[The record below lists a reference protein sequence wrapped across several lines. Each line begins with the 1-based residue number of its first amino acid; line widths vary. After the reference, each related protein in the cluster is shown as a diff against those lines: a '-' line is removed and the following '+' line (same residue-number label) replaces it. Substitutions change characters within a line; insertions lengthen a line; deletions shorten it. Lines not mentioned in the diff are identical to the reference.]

1 MTLSTSATSSGSSA
15 LVTSSRRRRSGSI
28 ARART
33 IATRCCWPPES
44 RSGKSRAFSSRPNR
58 RSSDRPRSSAS
69 AGFSFSAFRGPRVTL
84 SRTLMWGKRL
94 KDWKTIPIRR
104 RIRLTST
111 LRAVISSPSTTIRP
125 ASIGSMRLMQRRSV
139 DLPLPEA
146 PIRQIT
152 SCSATVR
159 SMPRSTS
166 FFPNDLWRP
175 SMTSAGPPEAGV
187 LVAAAPVT
195 GMSSALIARSLRRGG
210 GRAPPARRPDGPA
223 GSSSR

>member
-1 MTLSTSATSSGSSA
+1 
-15 LVTSSRRRRSGSI
+15 
-28 ARART
+28 
-33 IATRCCWPPES
+33 
-44 RSGKSRAFSSRPNR
+44 
-58 RSSDRPRSSAS
+58 
-69 AGFSFSAFRGPRVTL
+69 
-84 SRTLMWGKRL
+84 MWGNRL
-94 KDWKTIPIRR
+94 KAWKTIPIRR

-175 SMTSAGPPEAGV
+175 SITRAGPGDEGV
-187 LVAAAPVT
+187 RGGGATRGGEPVPVT
-195 GMSSALIARSLRRGG
+195 GRQRQRAAD
-210 GRAPPARRPDGPA
+210 RAPPASP
-223 GSSSR
+223 